1 MSAVKRNISKTDDG
15 GGKGLKDK
23 DGKPMKFNSF
33 GEPLIQDEG
42 AGFESEPDSATP
54 KNEK

>member
-33 GEPLIQDEG
+33 GEPLIQEEG